1 MGKKDTS
8 EHFPLMA
15 PGFMAK
21 VPQLQI
27 LLVSAQPGLGLVD
40 QPGGATQS
48 RADAC
53 LSGAE
58 RWGIIAGGAK
68 SIASTCPLHKP
79 AFTSVHRHRVFPAA
93 LTCKEAA
100 HLCRQPSTG
109 TGTKAGSL
117 WLRWR
122 LRLQRGYCGACCS

>member
-1 MGKKDTS
+1 MGKEDTS

-68 SIASTCPLHKP
+68 HRFHVSSAQTIFHISPQAPGVSSCTYLQGSSPPLQTTFHWNWHQGG
-79 AFTSVHRHRVFPAA
+79 FSVA
-93 LTCKEAA
+93 
-100 HLCRQPSTG
+100 
-109 TGTKAGSL
+109 
-117 WLRWR
+117 
-122 LRLQRGYCGACCS
+122 